1 MTWSAPVRYAEIDG
15 QGVVFNAH
23 YLTYCDEAM
32 AHFCRSRGLGAFAA
46 DVQLV
51 SSTLN
56 WTSAA
61 RWGETIEVDVECLRV
76 GTTSFVLG
84 FSVRAAGRPC
94 CRVETT
100 YVHVAGDGRATP
112 LPEEV
117 RAQLTSGNLR

>member
-1 MTWSAPVRYAEIDG
+1 MSSWTAPVRYAEIDG

-32 AHFCRSRGLGAFAA
+32 AHFCRERDLAGFAA

-51 SSTLN
+51 ASNLT

-61 RWGETIEVDVECLRV
+61 RWGDVVEVDVACTRVGRTSLTLCFDIRV
-76 GTTSFVLG
+76 GT
-84 FSVRAAGRPC
+84 RAC

-100 YVHVAGDGRATP
+100 YVHIDGAGRPAPVPDEARAA
-112 LPEEV
+112 L
-117 RAQLTSGNLR
+117 S